1 MKLFHSHPSS
11 RHTGMGSA
19 LSFYSDAAVTVS
31 LFMYTGM
38 KGKGLRVT
46 RQKCPGLCSRHA
58 GEGNVR

>member
-1 MKLFHSHPSS
+1 
-11 RHTGMGSA
+11 MGSA